1 MIAFLEGTLAEKA
14 PDHVVVSVNGVG
26 YEVQVAA
33 GTLAALPPPG
43 KPARLFTRLHVR
55 EDAMVLFGFASP
67 DERTLF
73 DHLVTV
79 NGVGPKLAMAI
90 LSVLTPESLR
100 RAIATGDAD
109 ALTLV
114 PGVGKKVAA
123 RVILDLKDRL
133 GAAGGEPVVT
143 GSLAEVREALQ
154 ALGISGQEAREALAA
169 LGPDGDRPVE
179 ELLREALQ
187 SVGR

>member
-1 MIAFLEGTLAEKA
+1 VIAFLEGTLVEKA
-14 PDHVVVSVNGVG
+14 VDRVVLSVNGTG
-26 YEVQVAA
+26 YEILVASS
-33 GTLAALPPPG
+33 TLAALPPPG
-43 KPARLFTRLHVR
+43 KRCRLSTRLQVR
-55 EDAMVLFGFASP
+55 EDAMVLYGFASS
-67 DERTLF
+67 DERSLF

-79 NGVGPKLAMAI
+79 NSVGPKLAMAI
-90 LSVLTPESLR
+90 LSVLSPESLR

-133 GAAGGEPVVT
+133 GSGADPVVT
-143 GSLAEVREALQ
+143 GSLAEVREALL
-154 ALGISGQEAREALAA
+154 ALGISGQEARDALVS

-179 ELLREALQ
+179 DLLREALQ
-187 SVGR
+187 TVGR

>member
-1 MIAFLEGTLAEKA
+1 
-14 PDHVVVSVNGVG
+14 
-26 YEVQVAA
+26 
-33 GTLAALPPPG
+33 
-43 KPARLFTRLHVR
+43 
-55 EDAMVLFGFASP
+55 
-67 DERTLF
+67 
-73 DHLVTV
+73 
-79 NGVGPKLAMAI
+79 MAI

-143 GSLAEVREALQ
+143 GSLSEVREALQ

-179 ELLREALQ
+179 DLLREALQ

>member
-1 MIAFLEGTLAEKA
+1 MIALLEGTLVEKA
-14 PDHVVVSVNGVG
+14 LDHVVVSVNGVG

-43 KPARLFTRLHVR
+43 KRARLFTRLHVR
-55 EDAMVLFGFASP
+55 EDALVLFGFASP

-133 GAAGGEPVVT
+133 GAGGEPVVT

-154 ALGISGQEAREALAA
+154 ALGISGQEARDALAA
-169 LGPDGDRPVE
+169 VGPDGDRPVE

>member
-1 MIAFLEGTLAEKA
+1 MIALLEGTLAEKA
-14 PDHVVVSVNGVG
+14 PDHVVLSVNGVG

-43 KPARLFTRLHVR
+43 KRARLFTRLHVR
-55 EDAMVLFGFASP
+55 EDAMVLYGFASP

-73 DHLVTV
+73 DHLVSV
-79 NGVGPKLAMAI
+79 NGVGPKLAMAV

-100 RAIATGDAD
+100 RAIATGDVD

-114 PGVGKKVAA
+114 PGVGRKVAA

-133 GAAGGEPVVT
+133 GAGGAEPVVT

-179 ELLREALQ
+179 DLLREALQ

>member
-1 MIAFLEGTLAEKA
+1 MIALLEGTLVEKA
-14 PDHVVVSVNGVG
+14 PDHVVLSVNGVG
-26 YEVQVAA
+26 YEVQVAV

-43 KPARLFTRLHVR
+43 KRARLFTRLHVR

-79 NGVGPKLAMAI
+79 NGVGPKLAMAV

-133 GAAGGEPVVT
+133 GAGGEPVVT

-154 ALGISGQEAREALAA
+154 ALGISGQEAHDALAA
-169 LGPDGDRPVE
+169 VGPDGDRPVE
-179 ELLREALQ
+179 DLLREALQ

>member
-1 MIAFLEGTLAEKA
+1 MIAFLEGTLVEKA
-14 PDHVVVSVNGVG
+14 PDRVVLGVNGTG

-43 KPARLFTRLHVR
+43 KRARLFTRLQVR
-55 EDAMVLFGFASP
+55 EDAMVLFGFASS

-90 LSVLTPESLR
+90 LSVLSPESLR

-114 PGVGKKVAA
+114 PGVGRKVAA

-133 GAAGGEPVVT
+133 GAGNEPVVT
-143 GSLAEVREALQ
+143 GSLAEVREALM
-154 ALGISGQEAREALAA
+154 ALGISGQEARDALAA

-179 ELLREALQ
+179 DLLREALQ
-187 SVGR
+187 TVGR